1 MGVLFVPC
9 GQFLPGF
16 YGELNEIAL
25 QVQIFVTVNFPDA
38 YGVCKWTVT
47 WHLQGD
53 DEIKITNMKIKRS
66 EIYNADVNNHR
77 ICDDVCAMF

>member
-1 MGVLFVPC
+1 M
-9 GQFLPGF
+9 QMD
-16 YGELNEIAL
+16 I
-25 QVQIFVTVNFPDA
+25 
-38 YGVCKWTVT
+38 VT

-66 EIYNADVNNHR
+66 GIYNTAFKKHADVNNHR

>member
-1 MGVLFVPC
+1 M
-9 GQFLPGF
+9 
-16 YGELNEIAL
+16 
-25 QVQIFVTVNFPDA
+25 DS
-38 YGVCKWTVT
+38 VT

-53 DEIKITNMKIKRS
+53 DEIKITNMKIKTS